1 MDAETFTEPR
11 TRTQFS
17 VNNDKI
23 IAFYD
28 GHCGLCH
35 MAVVFLLERDKS
47 GELYFAPIQSELYKT
62 FATEKKIG
70 LTPRSI
76 LVYNETEGRMLSE
89 SGAVF
94 YLLRFCGGFWRWV
107 VGVCDMVPIR
117 FWNRL
122 YRLVASVRHR
132 LFAKPKG
139 IAPNLTPKLRAR
151 ILS

>member
-1 MDAETFTEPR
+1 M
-11 TRTQFS
+11 
-17 VNNDKI
+17 NNDKI
-23 IAFYD
+23 IAYYD

-35 MAVVFLLERDKS
+35 MAVVFLLKRDQS
-47 GELYFAPIQSELYKT
+47 GIIYFAPIQSELYKT
-62 FATEKKIG
+62 FANVKKIA

-89 SGAVF
+89 SAAVF
-94 YLLRFCGGFWRWV
+94 YLLRNCGGFWRGV
-107 VGVCDMVPIR
+107 VGVWDMVPIR

-139 IAPNLTPKLRAR
+139 LVPELPELLK
-151 ILS
+151 SGF